1 MFCNFETYI
10 FEQIRN
16 WNLLLFVQFRVG
28 GGLTFFWHAYAS
40 LYAPPWDIDLIH
52 PCLTKSYCKDIRITQ
67 FKFVAKWQNSVPL
80 QNLLLII
87 ERNKILVMIR
97 HKLNSILFQIYF
109 IHIYSSSCLISLF
122 CFSCNNSFLNQSGW
136 DSSWSS
142 LT

>member
-1 MFCNFETYI
+1 MKLTAFCSVYS
-10 FEQIRN
+10 
-16 WNLLLFVQFRVG
+16 G
-28 GGLTFFWHAYAS
+28 GGGNIFLARIRKP
-40 LYAPPWDIDLIH
+40 LCPPWDIDLIH